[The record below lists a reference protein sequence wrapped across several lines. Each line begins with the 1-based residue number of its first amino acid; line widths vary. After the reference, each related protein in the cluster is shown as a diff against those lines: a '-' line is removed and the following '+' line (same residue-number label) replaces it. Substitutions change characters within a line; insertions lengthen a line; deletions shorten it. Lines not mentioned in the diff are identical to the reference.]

1 MSFSGINAPAYDLN
15 ALTAQISE
23 SVRNIKAT
31 SLQNPAFQPVGNQA
45 SEVPAQNFSLRN
57 FAVSYLE
64 PRALDPLQRIRS
76 EAPDELSREGR
87 ERRLKPDTE
96 RDENKTLKAS
106 HQDGIS
112 ELDFNS
118 ELKRAF
124 SATDYAKVTAV
135 YRQAVQVNVPEVTLL
150 FGGNPASENSSRYAA
165 EAYTAAADL
174 TQAKEPLINLMHNNN
189 RNFDYKI

>member
-1 MSFSGINAPAYDLN
+1 MIWMLWRRRFLNLSAISKPLLFKTQHFS
-15 ALTAQISE
+15 QSE
-23 SVRNIKAT
+23 TKPQKCRHRT
-31 SLQNPAFQPVGNQA
+31 F
-45 SEVPAQNFSLRN
+45 LRN

-64 PRALDPLQRIRS
+64 PRALYSLQRIIS
-76 EAPDELSREGR
+76 EAPDELNREGR

-150 FGGNPASENSSRYAA
+150 FGGNPASENPSRYAA

-189 RNFDYKI
+189 RNFDYKIWNSSDSKVTYF